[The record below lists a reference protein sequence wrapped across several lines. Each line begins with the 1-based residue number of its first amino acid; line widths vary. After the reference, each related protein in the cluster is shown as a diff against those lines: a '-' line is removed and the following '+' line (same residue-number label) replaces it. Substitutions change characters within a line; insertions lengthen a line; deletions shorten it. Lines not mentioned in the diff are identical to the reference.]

1 MGLYKHVSPKRHV
14 AWSNAPT
21 VQCLDLGHM
30 TRAMQKKATS
40 QPTARSYRAG
50 WKEISWHSLFERNTD
65 IWLETSGPFL
75 FGRYEY
81 WCVEGNKLH
90 IYIYIYIY
98 LSSWVFK
105 GSCRFKTNASSSG
118 LTHHALDNAL
128 PGSTSAFA
136 LSGWPSLS
144 LLALSMVTR
153 FLKTASGMT
162 GGMMHVWKVLS
173 IISELLKIW
182 SLVSGGL
189 YSPLNFSF
197 MHLKGIKVPRG

>member
-1 MGLYKHVSPKRHV
+1 MSIDVLR
-14 AWSNAPT
+14 
-21 VQCLDLGHM
+21 
-30 TRAMQKKATS
+30 
-40 QPTARSYRAG
+40 
-50 WKEISWHSLFERNTD
+50 EIN
-65 IWLETSGPFL
+65 
-75 FGRYEY
+75 
-81 WCVEGNKLH
+81 
-90 IYIYIYIY
+90 YIYIY

-118 LTHHALDNAL
+118 LAHHALDNAL

-197 MHLKGIKVPRG
+197 MHLKGIKVPRGQQVLLTSNLISDTHIYPFLQCFRETTKGCRN

>member
-40 QPTARSYRAG
+40 QPTARSYRNKRG
-50 WKEISWHSLFERNTD
+50 EKKFHGTRFLKGTQTFDLKLQVPFCLVDMSIDVLREIN
-65 IWLETSGPFL
+65 
-75 FGRYEY
+75 
-81 WCVEGNKLH
+81 
-90 IYIYIYIY
+90 YIYIYIY

-162 GGMMHVWKVLS
+162 GGMMHV
-173 IISELLKIW
+173 
-182 SLVSGGL
+182 
-189 YSPLNFSF
+189 
-197 MHLKGIKVPRG
+197 